1 MRLENWIG
9 NEDGKL
15 GWKWGWKTGLGMRK
29 LWSTCSVCQAPYQ
42 CLGVPLLTLIFATP
56 TFVTPSA
63 GISDSGGQLYS
74 WSVGYEFGL
83 LPCDLQGMNDIHD
96 MYKVAKYGCGQQL
109 RSEAFINTCSVV
121 AWLCRRLWGLLVV
134 GWHSGACRS
143 TAAHTSH
150 PWVQYPVTAGSSL
163 SFIFASQKQ
172 KNVF

>member
-1 MRLENWIG
+1 ME
-9 NEDGKL
+9 
-15 GWKWGWKTGLGMRK
+15 TGLGMRMETGLGMRMK
-29 LWSTCSVCQAPYQ
+29 NWVGNEKTVKYMFSLSSTLPMSGSTTLDTHFCHAHFCHTLCRYFWFRWSVVFMKCWLWVW
-42 CLGVPLLTLIFATP
+42 
-56 TFVTPSA
+56 VTSMWPPRYER
-63 GISDSGGQLYS
+63 YS
-74 WSVGYEFGL
+74 WHVQSCQIWLWPTVEI
-83 LPCDLQGMNDIHD
+83 NNI
-96 MYKVAKYGCGQQL
+96 
-109 RSEAFINTCSVV
+109 EAFINTCSVV

>member
-9 NEDGKL
+9 NEDG
-15 GWKWGWKTGLGMRK
+15 K

-42 CLGVPLLTLIFATP
+42 CVGVPLLTLIFAMS

-121 AWLCRRLWGLLVV
+121 AWLCGRLWGLLVV

-143 TAAHTSH
+143 SYQ
-150 PWVQYPVTAGSSL
+150 PSLGSIPSNCWVFTFLYFCLIKAKKMSVLTKSA
-163 SFIFASQKQ
+163 
-172 KNVF
+172 